1 MKMDAT
7 LPKSGGVEVFLTADD
22 LERIRRWGA
31 QRETW
36 PHNTREDLA
45 LIAQVADAQRQLH
58 ADLDELDAARAED
71 EDRKGE
77 RDGG

>member
-1 MKMDAT
+1 VKMDAT

-58 ADLDELDAARAED
+58 VDLDKLDAERAET
-71 EDRKGE
+71 EPS
-77 RDGG
+77 GGGFV